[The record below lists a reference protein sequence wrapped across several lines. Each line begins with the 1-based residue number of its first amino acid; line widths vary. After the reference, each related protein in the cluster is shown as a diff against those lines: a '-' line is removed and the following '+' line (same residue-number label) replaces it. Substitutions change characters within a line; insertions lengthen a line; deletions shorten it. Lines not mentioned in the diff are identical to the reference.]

1 MRDRALKRRKP
12 DLKSEAGVR
21 NPFVKRALAA
31 LVRAPFVA
39 RYGEGRYDL
48 RSQAR
53 DHSVKVN
60 KKMYRGAMQSILSEL
75 ARQERLVVTENFSV
89 EAPKTKEV
97 LARLGELEL
106 SNVLVVVEAV
116 DENLYLG
123 ARNLKNVDVI
133 DVQGVNPVNLIG
145 YEKVLFTVG
154 ALKQAE
160 ELLG

>member
-1 MRDRALKRRKP
+1 
-12 DLKSEAGVR
+12 
-21 NPFVKRALAA
+21 
-31 LVRAPFVA
+31 
-39 RYGEGRYDL
+39 
-48 RSQAR
+48 
-53 DHSVKVN
+53 
-60 KKMYRGAMQSILSEL
+60 MYRGAMQSILSEL

-145 YEKVLFTVG
+145 YEKVLLPLVRSS
-154 ALKQAE
+154 KQRSSSDE
-160 ELLG
+160 